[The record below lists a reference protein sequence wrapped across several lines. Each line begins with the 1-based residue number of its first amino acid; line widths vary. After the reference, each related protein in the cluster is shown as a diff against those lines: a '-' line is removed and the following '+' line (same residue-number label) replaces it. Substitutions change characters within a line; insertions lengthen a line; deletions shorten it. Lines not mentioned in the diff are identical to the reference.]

1 MDRENIVL
9 IGMPGAGK
17 STLGVV
23 LAKVLGY
30 DFIDSDI
37 EIQRRTGLTLP
48 RLIER
53 FGREGFLDIEAD
65 VNASLAPERRS
76 VIATG
81 GSVVYRE
88 RAMIHLRSIGRVVY
102 LRLPCGELERRIH
115 ELEARGVAIGEGMTL
130 RELYAERAPLYDRY
144 ADMILDEQGGMA
156 EDLHALAELFGDDA
170 AV

>member
-1 MDRENIVL
+1 MERENIVL

-53 FGREGFLDIEAD
+53 FGREGFLDIEGE
-65 VNASLAPERRS
+65 VNASLAPERPS

-81 GSVVYRE
+81 GSVIYRE
-88 RAMIHLRSIGRVVY
+88 AAMARLGVIGRVVY
-102 LRLPCGELERRIH
+102 LRVPLEELERRIH
-115 ELEARGVAIGEGMTL
+115 ELEARGVAMREGMTL
-130 RELYAERAPLYDRY
+130 RELFAERAPLYERY
-144 ADMILDEQGGMA
+144 AHIVLDETGDMGA
-156 EDLHALAELFGDDA
+156 DLRALAELFRD
-170 AV
+170 